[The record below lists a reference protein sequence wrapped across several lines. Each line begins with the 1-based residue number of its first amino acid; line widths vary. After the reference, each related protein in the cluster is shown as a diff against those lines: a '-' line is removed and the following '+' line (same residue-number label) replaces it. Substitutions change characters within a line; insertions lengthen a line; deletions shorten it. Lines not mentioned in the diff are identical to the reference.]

1 MPNRLESAASPYLR
15 SHATNPVDWWEWSAE
30 AFAEAKRRDVPVLV
44 SIGYSTCHWC
54 HVMARESFSDPVL
67 AAYLNENFVAIKVD
81 REEHAEVDSTY
92 LAAASAF
99 TPNLGW
105 PLNVFVT
112 PAGRAFFAGTY
123 WPPTAVGQH
132 PAFRQ
137 VLESVTDAWT
147 ARREQVETSGA
158 AIAQAL
164 AQSRGVESE
173 LVTDFA
179 DVIDALAA
187 AEDLEHGGFGDA
199 PKFPVTPVLRFLLD
213 RGARSAEHS
222 PEAAGLADRTLT
234 AMAASALR
242 DPVDGG
248 FFRYSTQAD
257 WTDPHYERMLY
268 DNAQLLAAYA
278 LADSAEIA
286 TGVAEFLRDRLLL
299 ASGAFASGL
308 DSESTVDGK
317 RVEGFYYSLDA
328 ASRARVEAPPRDDKI
343 LTGWNG
349 LAIEALAL
357 AGARHSN
364 PEWIALARG
373 AADFLLA
380 EHVRVPGSGA
390 GDGAG
395 SGAVADDGSGAG
407 AGSGPD
413 AGADSDNRVGTTADA
428 GVARQRLVRTSID
441 GILSDAAATLEDSGM
456 LAQGLLELSIATGE
470 VRYALAARDLIDG
483 ALAAG
488 AAGSGSSPF
497 GLPGGSDSV
506 LAAQGLSTEADISDG
521 AHPSGLS
528 AMAAAAH
535 TLFALTGDAQYRDAA
550 EASMKLVGQLA
561 AQQPISF
568 GTALTLMSELGAPL
582 RQLVVVTADGTG
594 DELTSLARKLHRA
607 GGIGVAV
614 SQAQADAFAASG
626 FELFAARTATG
637 GAPTAYLCEEFVC
650 RLPLTDAPALRA
662 LLGAN

>member
-15 SHATNPVDWWEWSAE
+15 SHATNPVNWWEWSGE
-30 AFAEAKRRDVPVLV
+30 AFAEAERRDVPVLV

-137 VLESVTDAWT
+137 VLESVTDAWLT
-147 ARREQVETSGA
+147 RREQVEISGG
-158 AIAQAL
+158 AIAEAL
-164 AQSRGVESE
+164 ARSRAVESE
-173 LVTDFA
+173 LVADFA
-179 DVIDALAA
+179 PVIDALAA

-222 PEAAGLADRTLT
+222 PEAAGLADRTLE
-234 AMAASALR
+234 AMAESPLR
-242 DPVDGG
+242 DSVDGG

-257 WTDPHYERMLY
+257 WSDPHYERMLY

-278 LADSAEIA
+278 LADSVDVA
-286 TGVAEFLRDRLLL
+286 TGIAEFLRDKLLL
-299 ASGAFASGL
+299 PTGAFASGL

-328 ASRARVEAPPRDDKI
+328 ESRTRVEAPPRDDKI

-357 AGARHSN
+357 AGARHGN
-364 PEWIALARG
+364 AEWIALARG

-380 EHVRVPGSGA
+380 EHVGA
-390 GDGAG
+390 GG
-395 SGAVADDGSGAG
+395 STGEPTGE
-407 AGSGPD
+407 
-413 AGADSDNRVGTTADA
+413 
-428 GVARQRLVRTSID
+428 RLVRTSID

-470 VRYALAARDLIDG
+470 VHYALAARDLVDG

-488 AAGSGSSPF
+488 AASSGSSPF

-535 TLFALTGDAQYRDAA
+535 TLFALTGDSQYRDAA
-550 EASMKLVGQLA
+550 ETSMKLVGQLA
-561 AQQPISF
+561 AQQTISF

-582 RQLVVVTADGTG
+582 RQLVVVTADGVG
-594 DELTSLARKLHRA
+594 GELTSLARKLHRA

-626 FELFAARTATG
+626 FDLFAARTATQG
-637 GAPTAYLCEEFVC
+637 KPTAYLCEEFVC
-650 RLPLTDAPALRA
+650 RLPLTDAAALTA
-662 LLGAN
+662 LLASE

>member
-1 MPNRLESAASPYLR
+1 MSNRLGSAASPYLR

-30 AFAEAKRRDVPVLV
+30 AFAEAERRDVPVLV

-67 AAYLNENFVAIKVD
+67 AAYLNEHFVAIKVD

-99 TPNLGW
+99 TRNLGW

-137 VLESVTDAWT
+137 VLESVTDAWLT
-147 ARREQVETSGA
+147 RREQVEISGT
-158 AIAQAL
+158 AIADAL
-164 AQSRGVESE
+164 ARSRAVESE
-173 LVTDFA
+173 LVADFTP
-179 DVIDALAA
+179 VIDALAA
-187 AEDLEHGGFGDA
+187 AEDLQHGGFGDA

-213 RGARSAEHS
+213 RGARTAEHS
-222 PEAAGLADRTLT
+222 PEAAGLADRTLA

-242 DPVDGG
+242 DSVDGG

-278 LADSAEIA
+278 LADSVDTA
-286 TGVAEFLRDRLLL
+286 TGIAEFLRDRLLL
-299 ASGAFASGL
+299 PSGAFASGL

-349 LAIEALAL
+349 LVIEALAL
-357 AGARHSN
+357 AGARHGN
-364 PEWIALARG
+364 AEWIALARG

-380 EHVRVPGSGA
+380 EHVGA
-390 GDGAG
+390 GISTGEPAG
-395 SGAVADDGSGAG
+395 E
-407 AGSGPD
+407 
-413 AGADSDNRVGTTADA
+413 
-428 GVARQRLVRTSID
+428 RLVRTSID
-441 GILSDAAATLEDSGM
+441 GVLSDAAATLEDSGM
-456 LAQGLLELSIATGE
+456 LSQGLLELSLATGE
-470 VRYALAARDLIDG
+470 VRYALAARDLVDG
-483 ALAAG
+483 VLAAG

-528 AMAAAAH
+528 AMATAAH
-535 TLFALTGDAQYRDAA
+535 TLFALTGDSQYRDAA
-550 EASMKLVGQLA
+550 QTSMKLVGQLA

-582 RQLVVVTADGTG
+582 RQLVVVTADGAEDSG
-594 DELTSLARKLHRA
+594 GAAGAGGGELTSLARKLHRA

-614 SQAQADAFAASG
+614 SQAQAEAFAASG
-626 FELFAARTATG
+626 FELFAARTATE

-650 RLPLTDAPALRA
+650 RLPLTDAAALRA
-662 LLGAN
+662 LLSGN

>member
-1 MPNRLESAASPYLR
+1 MPNRLETAASPYLR

-30 AFAEAKRRDVPVLV
+30 AFAEAERRDVPVLV

-137 VLESVTDAWT
+137 VLESVTDAWLT
-147 ARREQVETSGA
+147 RREQVETSGD

-173 LVTDFA
+173 LVADFA
-179 DVIDALAA
+179 EVIDALAA

-234 AMAASALR
+234 AMSASALR

-286 TGVAEFLRDRLLL
+286 AGVAEFLRDRLLL
-299 ASGAFASGL
+299 PSGAFASGL

-349 LAIEALAL
+349 LAVEALAL
-357 AGARHSN
+357 AGARHGN
-364 PEWIALARG
+364 AEWIALARG

-380 EHVRVPGSGA
+380 EHVQGGGSR
-390 GDGAG
+390 
-395 SGAVADDGSGAG
+395 SEVGAG
-407 AGSGPD
+407 ADGGAGTAADVD
-413 AGADSDNRVGTTADA
+413 AA
-428 GVARQRLVRTSID
+428 GERLVRTSIG

-470 VRYALAARDLIDG
+470 VRYALAARDLIDR

-488 AAGSGSSPF
+488 TAGSGSSPF

-528 AMAAAAH
+528 AMASAAH
-535 TLFALTGDAQYRDAA
+535 TLFALTGDSQYRDAA
-550 EASMKLVGQLA
+550 ETSMKLVGQLA

-568 GTALTLMSELGAPL
+568 GTALTLMSELAAPL
-582 RQLVVVTADGTG
+582 RQLVVVTADEAGG
-594 DELTSLARKLHRA
+594 ELTSLARKLHRA

-626 FELFAARTATG
+626 FELFAARTAADG
-637 GAPTAYLCEEFVC
+637 KATAYLCEEFVC
-650 RLPLTDAPALRA
+650 RLPLTDVAALTA
-662 LLGAN
+662 LLSTS

>member
-1 MPNRLESAASPYLR
+1 MPNRLETAASPYLR

-30 AFAEAKRRDVPVLV
+30 AFAEAERRDVPVLV

-137 VLESVTDAWT
+137 VLESVADAWLT
-147 ARREQVETSGA
+147 RREQVETSGS

-173 LVTDFA
+173 LVADFA
-179 DVIDALAA
+179 PVIDALAA

-222 PEAAGLADRTLT
+222 PEAAGLADRTLK

-257 WTDPHYERMLY
+257 WSDPHYERMLY

-278 LADSAEIA
+278 LADSAKVA
-286 TGVAEFLRDRLLL
+286 TGVAEFLRDKLLL
-299 ASGAFASGL
+299 PSGAFASGL

-357 AGARHSN
+357 AGARHGN

-380 EHVRVPGSGA
+380 EHVGVGGA
-390 GDGAG
+390 GDAG
-395 SGAVADDGSGAG
+395 K
-407 AGSGPD
+407 
-413 AGADSDNRVGTTADA
+413 
-428 GVARQRLVRTSID
+428 RLVRTSID
-441 GILSDAAATLEDSGM
+441 GILSEAAATLEDSGM

-535 TLFALTGDAQYRDAA
+535 TLFALTGDAQYRDPA

-582 RQLVVVTADGTG
+582 RQLVVVTGDEAG
-594 DELTSLARKLHRA
+594 DELTILARKLHRA

-614 SQAQADAFAASG
+614 SQTQADAFAASG
-626 FELFAARTATG
+626 FELFAARTATD

-650 RLPLTDAPALRA
+650 RLPLTDARA
-662 LLGAN
+662 LEALLSAN

>member
-30 AFAEAKRRDVPVLV
+30 AFAEAERRDVPVLV

-54 HVMARESFSDPVL
+54 HVMARESFSDPAL

-137 VLESVTDAWT
+137 VLESVTDAWLT
-147 ARREQVETSGA
+147 RREQVETSGN

-164 AQSRGVESE
+164 AQSRAVESE

-187 AEDLEHGGFGDA
+187 AEDLLHGGFGDA

-213 RGARSAEHS
+213 RGTRSAEHS
-222 PEAAGLADRTLT
+222 PEAAGLADRTLEV
-234 AMAASALR
+234 MAASALR

-278 LADSAEIA
+278 LANSAEIA

-299 ASGAFASGL
+299 PSGAFASGL

-357 AGARHSN
+357 AGARQGN
-364 PEWIALARG
+364 AEWIALARG
-373 AADFLLA
+373 AADFLLV
-380 EHVRVPGSGA
+380 EHVGVGSSTGEPA
-390 GDGAG
+390 GE
-395 SGAVADDGSGAG
+395 
-407 AGSGPD
+407 
-413 AGADSDNRVGTTADA
+413 
-428 GVARQRLVRTSID
+428 RLVRTSID

-470 VRYALAARDLIDG
+470 VRYALAARDLIDK

-506 LAAQGLSTEADISDG
+506 LASQGLSTEADISDG

-535 TLFALTGDAQYRDAA
+535 TLFALTGESQYRDAA
-550 EASMKLVGQLA
+550 ETSMKLVGQLA

-568 GTALTLMSELGAPL
+568 GTALTLMSELAAPL
-582 RQLVVVTADGTG
+582 RQLVVVTADETG
-594 DELTSLARKLHRA
+594 GELPSLARKMHRA

-626 FELFAARTATG
+626 FELFAARTALAG
-637 GAPTAYLCEEFVC
+637 EPTAYLCEEFVC
-650 RLPLTDAPALRA
+650 RLPLTDAAALKA
-662 LLGAN
+662 LLASR

>member
-30 AFAEAKRRDVPVLV
+30 AFAEAERRDVPVLV

-67 AAYLNENFVAIKVD
+67 AVYLNENFVAIKVD

-147 ARREQVETSGA
+147 TRRGKVEASGA
-158 AIAQAL
+158 AIAHAL

-173 LVTDFA
+173 LVVDFA
-179 DVIDALAA
+179 PVIDALAA
-187 AEDLEHGGFGDA
+187 AEDLEHGGFGGA

-213 RGARSAEHS
+213 RGARTAEHS
-222 PEAAGLADRTLT
+222 PEAAGLAERTLE

-248 FFRYSTQAD
+248 FFRYSTQGD
-257 WTDPHYERMLY
+257 WTEPHYERMLY

-278 LADSAEIA
+278 LADRSETA
-286 TGVAEFLRDRLLL
+286 TGVAEFLRDTLLL
-299 ASGAFASGL
+299 PSGAFASGL

-317 RVEGFYYSLDA
+317 RVEGFYYSLDGS
-328 ASRARVEAPPRDDKI
+328 SRARVEAPPRDEKI

-349 LAIEALAL
+349 LAIEGLAL
-357 AGARHSN
+357 AGARLGN
-364 PEWIALARG
+364 AEWIALARG
-373 AADFLLA
+373 AADFLLT
-380 EHVRVPGSGA
+380 EHVLSRKVPAEQLRAASGA
-390 GDGAG
+390 TEH
-395 SGAVADDGSGAG
+395 
-407 AGSGPD
+407 
-413 AGADSDNRVGTTADA
+413 VGE
-428 GVARQRLVRTSID
+428 RLVRTSID

-456 LAQGLLELSIATGE
+456 LAQGLLELTIATGE
-470 VRYALAARDLIDG
+470 VQYALAARDLVDA
-483 ALAAG
+483 ALMAG
-488 AAGSGSSPF
+488 AAGAGNSPF
-497 GLPGGSDSV
+497 GLPGGTDSV
-506 LAAQGLSTEADISDG
+506 LVAQGLSTEADISDG

-528 AMAAAAH
+528 AMASASF

-561 AQQPISF
+561 AQQPVSF
-568 GTALTLMSELGAPL
+568 GTALTVMSELGAPL
-582 RQLVVVTADGTG
+582 RQLVVVTGDDGSDVSALAG
-594 DELTSLARKLHRA
+594 GELAILARKLHRA

-614 SQAQADAFAASG
+614 SQSQAEAFAASG
-626 FELFAARTATG
+626 FELFAGRTAAEG
-637 GAPTAYLCEEFVC
+637 KPTAYLCEEFVC
-650 RLPLTDAPALRA
+650 RLPLTDAAALSA
-662 LLGAN
+662 LLSKRA

>member
-1 MPNRLESAASPYLR
+1 MPNRLETAASPYLR

-30 AFAEAKRRDVPVLV
+30 AFAEAERRDVPVLV

-187 AEDLEHGGFGDA
+187 AEDLDHGGFGDA

-299 ASGAFASGL
+299 PSGAFASGL

-349 LAIEALAL
+349 LVIEALAL
-357 AGARHSN
+357 AGARHGN
-364 PEWIALARG
+364 TEWIALARG

-380 EHVRVPGSGA
+380 EHVGGVGGA
-390 GDGAG
+390 G
-395 SGAVADDGSGAG
+395 
-407 AGSGPD
+407 
-413 AGADSDNRVGTTADA
+413 
-428 GVARQRLVRTSID
+428 QRLVRTSID

-470 VRYALAARDLIDG
+470 VRYALAARDLVDG

-582 RQLVVVTADGTG
+582 RQLVVVTAEETGAADSGDPASEAGGTSDGSAATSG
-594 DELTSLARKLHRA
+594 ELTSLARRLHRA

-662 LLGAN
+662 LLGAS

>member
-1 MPNRLESAASPYLR
+1 MN
-15 SHATNPVDWWEWSAE
+15 WWEWSAE
-30 AFAEAKRRDVPVLV
+30 AFAEAERRDVPVLV

-137 VLESVTDAWT
+137 VLESVTDAWLT
-147 ARREQVETSGA
+147 RREQVETSGS
-158 AIAQAL
+158 AIAEAL
-164 AQSRGVESE
+164 ARSRAVESE

-213 RGARSAEHS
+213 RGARTAEHS
-222 PEAAGLADRTLT
+222 PEAAGLADRTLK

-286 TGVAEFLRDRLLL
+286 TGVADFLRDKLLL
-299 ASGAFASGL
+299 PSGAFASGL

-357 AGARHSN
+357 AGARHGN

-380 EHVRVPGSGA
+380 EHVGA
-390 GDGAG
+390 GNSAG
-395 SGAVADDGSGAG
+395 DPAG
-407 AGSGPD
+407 E
-413 AGADSDNRVGTTADA
+413 
-428 GVARQRLVRTSID
+428 RLVRTSID

-470 VRYALAARDLIDG
+470 VRYALAARNLIDG

-488 AAGSGSSPF
+488 AAGSASSPF
-497 GLPGGSDSV
+497 GLPGGTDSV

-550 EASMKLVGQLA
+550 ETSMKLVGQLA

-582 RQLVVVTADGTG
+582 RQLVVVTADEAGG
-594 DELTSLARKLHRA
+594 GAAGGHELTSLARKLHRA

-626 FELFAARTATG
+626 FELFAARAATD

-650 RLPLTDAPALRA
+650 RLPLTDAAALTA
-662 LLGAN
+662 LLASA

>member
-1 MPNRLESAASPYLR
+1 MPNRLETAASPYLR
-15 SHATNPVDWWEWSAE
+15 SHATNPVDWWQWSGE
-30 AFAEAKRRDVPVLV
+30 AFAEAERRDVPVLV

-67 AAYLNENFVAIKVD
+67 ATYLNENFVAIKVD

-137 VLESVTDAWT
+137 VLESVTDAWGT
-147 ARREQVETSGA
+147 RRAQVETSGA

-164 AQSRGVESE
+164 AQSRGVESD
-173 LVTDFA
+173 LIVDFA
-179 DVIDALAA
+179 PVIDTLAA
-187 AEDLEHGGFGDA
+187 AEDLDHGGFGDA

-213 RGARSAEHS
+213 RGARTAEHS
-222 PEAAGLADRTLT
+222 PEAAGLADRTLG
-234 AMAASALR
+234 AMAGSALC
-242 DPVDGG
+242 DSVDGG
-248 FFRYSTQAD
+248 FFRYSTRAD
-257 WTDPHYERMLY
+257 WTEPHYERMLY

-278 LADSAEIA
+278 LADRSETA
-286 TGVAEFLRDRLLL
+286 TGVAEFLRDTLLL
-299 ASGAFASGL
+299 PSGAFASGL

-328 ASRARVEAPPRDDKI
+328 ASRARVEAPPRDNKI

-349 LAIEALAL
+349 LAIEAFAL
-357 AGARHSN
+357 AGASHGN
-364 PEWIALARG
+364 AEWIALARG

-380 EHVRVPGSGA
+380 EHVLGARMADASEVAVRVPAEHSG
-390 GDGAG
+390 
-395 SGAVADDGSGAG
+395 
-407 AGSGPD
+407 
-413 AGADSDNRVGTTADA
+413 
-428 GVARQRLVRTSID
+428 QRLVRTSID

-470 VRYALAARDLIDG
+470 VRYAIAARDLVDG

-488 AAGSGSSPF
+488 AAGAGSSPF
-497 GLPGGSDSV
+497 GLPGGTDSV

-528 AMAAAAH
+528 AMATAAF
-535 TLFALTGDAQYRDAA
+535 TLFALTGDARYRDAA
-550 EASMKLVGQLA
+550 KASA
-561 AQQPISF
+561 
-568 GTALTLMSELGAPL
+568 
-582 RQLVVVTADGTG
+582 
-594 DELTSLARKLHRA
+594 
-607 GGIGVAV
+607 
-614 SQAQADAFAASG
+614 
-626 FELFAARTATG
+626 
-637 GAPTAYLCEEFVC
+637 
-650 RLPLTDAPALRA
+650 
-662 LLGAN
+662 

>member
-1 MPNRLESAASPYLR
+1 MPNRLETAASPYLR

-30 AFAEAKRRDVPVLV
+30 AFAEAERRDVPVLV

-147 ARREQVETSGA
+147 ARREQAETSGA

-222 PEAAGLADRTLT
+222 PEAAGLADRTLK

-299 ASGAFASGL
+299 PSGAFASGL

-357 AGARHSN
+357 AGARFGN
-364 PEWIALARG
+364 AEWIALARG
-373 AADFLLA
+373 AADFLLT
-380 EHVRVPGSGA
+380 EHVRGVGA
-390 GDGAG
+390 GE
-395 SGAVADDGSGAG
+395 
-407 AGSGPD
+407 
-413 AGADSDNRVGTTADA
+413 
-428 GVARQRLVRTSID
+428 RLVRTSID

-470 VRYALAARDLIDG
+470 VRYAIAARDLIEG

-535 TLFALTGDAQYRDAA
+535 TLFALSGDAQYRDAA

-582 RQLVVVTADGTG
+582 RQLVVVTGDGVTG
-594 DELTSLARKLHRA
+594 ELTSLARTLHRA
-607 GGIGVAV
+607 GGIGVAA

-626 FELFAARTATG
+626 FELFAARTATDG
-637 GAPTAYLCEEFVC
+637 QPTAYLCEEFVC
-650 RLPLTDAPALRA
+650 RLPLTDAAALEA

>member
-1 MPNRLESAASPYLR
+1 MPNRLETAASPYLR

-30 AFAEAKRRDVPVLV
+30 AFAEAERRDVPVLV

-187 AEDLEHGGFGDA
+187 AEDLDHGGFGDA

-222 PEAAGLADRTLT
+222 PEATGLADRTLK

-286 TGVAEFLRDRLLL
+286 TGVAEFLRDKLLL
-299 ASGAFASGL
+299 PSGAFASGL

-328 ASRARVEAPPRDDKI
+328 ESRARVEAPPRDDKI

-357 AGARHSN
+357 AGARHGN
-364 PEWIALARG
+364 AEWIALARG

-380 EHVRVPGSGA
+380 EHVG
-390 GDGAG
+390 
-395 SGAVADDGSGAG
+395 
-407 AGSGPD
+407 
-413 AGADSDNRVGTTADA
+413 VG
-428 GVARQRLVRTSID
+428 GVGQRLVRTSID

-456 LAQGLLELSIATGE
+456 LAQSLLELSIATGE
-470 VRYALAARDLIDG
+470 VRYALAARDLVDG

-488 AAGSGSSPF
+488 AAGRGSSPF

-582 RQLVVVTADGTG
+582 RQLVVVTAGEAGDAGDAAGGASDGSAATSG
-594 DELTSLARKLHRA
+594 ELTSLARRLHRA

-614 SQAQADAFAASG
+614 SQAQAEAFAASG

>member
-1 MPNRLESAASPYLR
+1 MPNRLEAAASPYLR
-15 SHATNPVDWWEWSAE
+15 SHATNPVNWWEWSAE
-30 AFAEAKRRDVPVLV
+30 AFAEAERRDVPVLV

-54 HVMARESFSDPVL
+54 HVMARESFSDPAL

-99 TPNLGW
+99 TRNLGW

-123 WPPTAVGQH
+123 WPPTTVGQH

-137 VLESVTDAWT
+137 VLESVTDAWLT
-147 ARREQVETSGA
+147 RREQVEVSGG
-158 AIAQAL
+158 AIAEAL
-164 AQSRGVESE
+164 ARSRAVESE
-173 LVTDFA
+173 IVADFA
-179 DVIDALAA
+179 PVIDALAA

-199 PKFPVTPVLRFLLD
+199 PKFPVAPVLRFLLD
-213 RGARSAEHS
+213 RGARIAEHS
-222 PEAAGLADRTLT
+222 PEAAGLAERTLD
-234 AMAASALR
+234 AMATSALR
-242 DPVDGG
+242 DSVDGG

-278 LADSAEIA
+278 LADRIDTA
-286 TGVAEFLRDRLLL
+286 TGIAEFLRDKLLL
-299 ASGAFASGL
+299 PTGAFASGL

-328 ASRARVEAPPRDDKI
+328 ASRARVEAPPRDNKI

-357 AGARHSN
+357 AGARHGN
-364 PEWIALARG
+364 AEWIALARG

-380 EHVRVPGSGA
+380 EHVGGERARAENATGEPA
-390 GDGAG
+390 GE
-395 SGAVADDGSGAG
+395 
-407 AGSGPD
+407 
-413 AGADSDNRVGTTADA
+413 
-428 GVARQRLVRTSID
+428 RLVRTSID

-497 GLPGGSDSV
+497 GLPGGNDSV

-521 AHPSGLS
+521 AHPSGIS

-535 TLFALTGDAQYRDAA
+535 TLFALTGDSQYRDAA
-550 EASMKLVGQLA
+550 ETSMKLVGQLA

-582 RQLVVVTADGTG
+582 RQLVVVTGNEAGSADSGDSAAGGDASDVSAPTG

-626 FELFAARTATG
+626 FELFAARTATEG
-637 GAPTAYLCEEFVC
+637 KPTAYLCEEFVC
-650 RLPLTDAPALRA
+650 RLPLTDAAALQA
-662 LLGAN
+662 LLLSN

>member
-1 MPNRLESAASPYLR
+1 MPNRLETAASPYLR

-30 AFAEAKRRDVPVLV
+30 AFAEAERRDVPVLV

-67 AAYLNENFVAIKVD
+67 ATYLNENFVAIKVD

-137 VLESVTDAWT
+137 VLESVTDAWGT
-147 ARREQVETSGA
+147 RREQVETSGA

-164 AQSRGVESE
+164 AQSRGVESD
-173 LVTDFA
+173 LVADFA
-179 DVIDALAA
+179 PVIDALAA

-213 RGARSAEHS
+213 RGARNAEHS
-222 PEAAGLADRTLT
+222 LEAAGLADRTLE
-234 AMAASALR
+234 AIAGSALR

-268 DNAQLLAAYA
+268 DNAQLLASYA
-278 LADSAEIA
+278 LADRTETA
-286 TGVAEFLRDRLLL
+286 TGVAEFLRDKLRLP
-299 ASGAFASGL
+299 SGAFASGL

-328 ASRARVEAPPRDDKI
+328 ASRARVEAPPRDNKI

-357 AGARHSN
+357 AGARHGN
-364 PEWIALARG
+364 AEWIALARG

-380 EHVRVPGSGA
+380 EHVLGARMADASEVAVRVPAEHSGE
-390 GDGAG
+390 
-395 SGAVADDGSGAG
+395 
-407 AGSGPD
+407 
-413 AGADSDNRVGTTADA
+413 
-428 GVARQRLVRTSID
+428 RLVRTSID

-456 LAQGLLELSIATGE
+456 LAQGLLELSIAAGE
-470 VRYALAARDLIDG
+470 VRYAIAACDLVDG

-497 GLPGGSDSV
+497 GLPGGTDSV

-528 AMAAAAH
+528 AMASAAF
-535 TLFALTGDAQYRDAA
+535 TLFALTGDARYRDAA

-561 AQQPISF
+561 FQQPISF
-568 GTALTLMSELGAPL
+568 GTALTLMSELGVPL
-582 RQLVVVTADGTG
+582 RQLVVVTPDAADAADAADAESS

-607 GGIGVAV
+607 GGIGAVV
-614 SQAQADAFAASG
+614 SQAQAEAFAASG
-626 FELFAARTATG
+626 FELFAARTAIEG
-637 GAPTAYLCEEFVC
+637 KPTAYLCEEFVC
-650 RLPLTDAPALRA
+650 RLPLTDGAAVAA
-662 LLGAN
+662 LLISS

>member
-1 MPNRLESAASPYLR
+1 MPNRLETAASPYLR

-30 AFAEAKRRDVPVLV
+30 AFAEAERRDVPVLV

-137 VLESVTDAWT
+137 VLESVTEAWT

-164 AQSRGVESE
+164 AQSRAVESE
-173 LVTDFA
+173 LVADFA
-179 DVIDALAA
+179 PAIDALAA

-222 PEAAGLADRTLT
+222 PEAAGLADRTLK
-234 AMAASALR
+234 AMATSALR

-286 TGVAEFLRDRLLL
+286 TGVAEFLRDKLLL
-299 ASGAFASGL
+299 PTGAFASGL

-357 AGARHSN
+357 AGARHGN
-364 PEWIALARG
+364 AEWIALARG

-380 EHVRVPGSGA
+380 EHVGVGGA
-390 GDGAG
+390 G
-395 SGAVADDGSGAG
+395 
-407 AGSGPD
+407 
-413 AGADSDNRVGTTADA
+413 
-428 GVARQRLVRTSID
+428 QRLVRTSID

-470 VRYALAARDLIDG
+470 VRYALAARDLVDG

-582 RQLVVVTADGTG
+582 RQLVVVTGDGAGAADSADPAGAAGGTSDG
-594 DELTSLARKLHRA
+594 SAATGGELTSLARTLHRA

-637 GAPTAYLCEEFVC
+637 GEPTAYLCEEFVC
-650 RLPLTDAPALRA
+650 RLPLTDAPALKA

>member
-1 MPNRLESAASPYLR
+1 MPNRLETAASPYLR

-30 AFAEAKRRDVPVLV
+30 AFAEAERRDVPVLV

-67 AAYLNENFVAIKVD
+67 AVYVNENFVAIKVD

-112 PAGRAFFAGTY
+112 PTGRAFFAGTY

-137 VLESVTDAWT
+137 VLESVTDAWGT
-147 ARREQVETSGA
+147 RREKVEASGA

-164 AQSRGVESE
+164 AHSRGVESD
-173 LVTDFA
+173 LVVDFA
-179 DVIDALAA
+179 PVIDALAA
-187 AEDLEHGGFGDA
+187 AEDLDHGGFGDA
-199 PKFPVTPVLRFLLD
+199 PKFPITPVLRFLLD
-213 RGARSAEHS
+213 RGARTAEHS
-222 PEAAGLADRTLT
+222 LEAAGLADRTLE
-234 AMAASALR
+234 AIAGSALR

-268 DNAQLLAAYA
+268 DNAQLLASYA
-278 LADSAEIA
+278 LADRTETA
-286 TGVAEFLRDRLLL
+286 TGVAEFLRDKLRLP
-299 ASGAFASGL
+299 SGAFASGL

-328 ASRARVEAPPRDDKI
+328 ASRARVEAPPRDNKI

-357 AGARHSN
+357 AGARHGN
-364 PEWIALARG
+364 AEWIALARG

-380 EHVRVPGSGA
+380 EHVLGARVADASGVAVRVPAEHSGE
-390 GDGAG
+390 
-395 SGAVADDGSGAG
+395 
-407 AGSGPD
+407 
-413 AGADSDNRVGTTADA
+413 
-428 GVARQRLVRTSID
+428 RLVRTSID

-470 VRYALAARDLIDG
+470 VRYAIAARDLVDG
-483 ALAAG
+483 ALTAG

-497 GLPGGSDSV
+497 GLPGGTDSV

-528 AMAAAAH
+528 AMASAAF
-535 TLFALTGDAQYRDAA
+535 TLFALTGDARYRDAA

-561 AQQPISF
+561 FQQPISF

-582 RQLVVVTADGTG
+582 RQLVVVTPVAVDAADAESS
-594 DELTSLARKLHRA
+594 DELTRPARKLHRA
-607 GGIGVAV
+607 GGIGVVA
-614 SQAQADAFAASG
+614 SQAQAEAFAASG
-626 FELFAARTATG
+626 FELFAARTAIEG
-637 GAPTAYLCEEFVC
+637 KPTAYLCEEFVC
-650 RLPLTDAPALRA
+650 RLPLTDPAALGA
-662 LLGAN
+662 LLISS

>member
-15 SHATNPVDWWEWSAE
+15 SHATNPVHWWEWSAE
-30 AFAEAKRRDVPVLV
+30 AFAEAQRRDVPVLV

-67 AAYLNENFVAIKVD
+67 AAYLNDNFVAIKVD

-137 VLESVTDAWT
+137 VLESVTEAWT

-278 LADSAEIA
+278 LADSAEVA

-299 ASGAFASGL
+299 PSGAFASGL

-357 AGARHSN
+357 AGARHGEA
-364 PEWIALARG
+364 EWIALARG

-380 EHVRVPGSGA
+380 EHVR
-390 GDGAG
+390 
-395 SGAVADDGSGAG
+395 GSGAG
-407 AGSGPD
+407 AL
-413 AGADSDNRVGTTADA
+413 AGAGAGAAAAA
-428 GVARQRLVRTSID
+428 GVAGGRLVRTSID

-470 VRYALAARDLIDG
+470 VRYAIAARDLIDG

-582 RQLVVVTADGTG
+582 RQLVVVTEDEASG
-594 DELTSLARKLHRA
+594 ELTRLARTLHRA

-626 FELFAARTATG
+626 FELFAARTAIG

-650 RLPLTDAPALRA
+650 RLPLTDAAALEA
-662 LLGAN
+662 LLSAN

>member
-1 MPNRLESAASPYLR
+1 MPNRLETAASPYLR

-132 PAFRQ
+132 PGFRQ

-164 AQSRGVESE
+164 AQSRGLESE

-222 PEAAGLADRTLT
+222 PEAAGLADRTLK

-257 WTDPHYERMLY
+257 WSDPHYERMLY

-278 LADSAEIA
+278 LADSAVIA
-286 TGVAEFLRDRLLL
+286 TGVAEFLRDKLLL
-299 ASGAFASGL
+299 PSGAFASGL

-357 AGARHSN
+357 AGARHGN

-373 AADFLLA
+373 AADFLLT
-380 EHVRVPGSGA
+380 EHVGGGGSGS
-390 GDGAG
+390 G
-395 SGAVADDGSGAG
+395 SGSRAG
-407 AGSGPD
+407 AGPTAA
-413 AGADSDNRVGTTADA
+413 AGAA
-428 GVARQRLVRTSID
+428 GERLVRTSID

-528 AMAAAAH
+528 AMATAAH
-535 TLFALTGDAQYRDAA
+535 TLFALTSDAQYRDAA

-582 RQLVVVTADGTG
+582 RQLVVVTADGAYGADGAVDADSGGDASDESATTG
-594 DELTSLARKLHRA
+594 DELTSLARTLHRA

-614 SQAQADAFAASG
+614 SQAQAEAFAASG

-637 GAPTAYLCEEFVC
+637 GKPTAYLCEEFVC
-650 RLPLTDAPALRA
+650 RLPLTDAAALKA
-662 LLGAN
+662 LLGSS

>member
-1 MPNRLESAASPYLR
+1 MPNRLETAASPYLR
-15 SHATNPVDWWEWSAE
+15 SHATNPVDWWEWSAD
-30 AFAEAKRRDVPVLV
+30 AFAEAERRDVPVLV

-137 VLESVTDAWT
+137 VLESVADAWLT
-147 ARREQVETSGA
+147 RREQVETSGS

-173 LVTDFA
+173 LVADFA
-179 DVIDALAA
+179 PVIDALAA

-257 WTDPHYERMLY
+257 WSDPHYERMLY

-278 LADSAEIA
+278 LADSAKVA
-286 TGVAEFLRDRLLL
+286 TGVAEFLRDKLLL
-299 ASGAFASGL
+299 PSGAFASGL

-357 AGARHSN
+357 AGARHGN
-364 PEWIALARG
+364 AEWIALARG

-380 EHVRVPGSGA
+380 EHVGVGGA
-390 GDGAG
+390 GDAG
-395 SGAVADDGSGAG
+395 K
-407 AGSGPD
+407 
-413 AGADSDNRVGTTADA
+413 
-428 GVARQRLVRTSID
+428 RLVRTSID
-441 GILSDAAATLEDSGM
+441 GILSEAAATLEDSGM

-582 RQLVVVTADGTG
+582 RQLVVVTGDEAG
-594 DELTSLARKLHRA
+594 DELTILARKLHRA

-614 SQAQADAFAASG
+614 SQTQADAFAASG
-626 FELFAARTATG
+626 FELFAARTATD

-650 RLPLTDAPALRA
+650 RLPLTDAAALEA
-662 LLGAN
+662 LLSAN

>member
-1 MPNRLESAASPYLR
+1 MPNRLETAASPYLR
-15 SHATNPVDWWEWSAE
+15 SHATNPVDWWEWSAD
-30 AFAEAKRRDVPVLV
+30 AFAEAERRDVPVLV

-67 AAYLNENFVAIKVD
+67 AAYLNDNFVAIKVD

-137 VLESVTDAWT
+137 VLESVADAWLT
-147 ARREQVETSGA
+147 RREQVETSGS

-173 LVTDFA
+173 LVADFA
-179 DVIDALAA
+179 PVIDALAA

-257 WTDPHYERMLY
+257 WSDPHYERMLY

-278 LADSAEIA
+278 LADSAKVA
-286 TGVAEFLRDRLLL
+286 TGVAEFLRDKLLL
-299 ASGAFASGL
+299 PSGAFASGL

-357 AGARHSN
+357 AGARHGN
-364 PEWIALARG
+364 AEWIALARG

-380 EHVRVPGSGA
+380 EHVGVGGA
-390 GDGAG
+390 GDAG
-395 SGAVADDGSGAG
+395 K
-407 AGSGPD
+407 
-413 AGADSDNRVGTTADA
+413 
-428 GVARQRLVRTSID
+428 RLVRTSID
-441 GILSDAAATLEDSGM
+441 GILSEAAATLEDSGM

-582 RQLVVVTADGTG
+582 RQLVVVTGDEAG
-594 DELTSLARKLHRA
+594 DELTILARKLHRA

-614 SQAQADAFAASG
+614 SQTQADAFAASG
-626 FELFAARTATG
+626 FELFAARTATD

-650 RLPLTDAPALRA
+650 RLPLTDAAALEA
-662 LLGAN
+662 LLSAN

>member
-1 MPNRLESAASPYLR
+1 MPNRLETAASPYLR
-15 SHATNPVDWWEWSAE
+15 SHATNPVDWWEWSAD
-30 AFAEAKRRDVPVLV
+30 AFAEAERRDVPVLV

-67 AAYLNENFVAIKVD
+67 AAYLNDNFVAIKVD

-137 VLESVTDAWT
+137 VLESVADAWLT
-147 ARREQVETSGA
+147 RREQVETSGS

-173 LVTDFA
+173 LVADFA
-179 DVIDALAA
+179 PVIDALAA

-278 LADSAEIA
+278 LADSAKVA
-286 TGVAEFLRDRLLL
+286 TGVAEFLRDKLLL
-299 ASGAFASGL
+299 PSGAFASGL

-357 AGARHSN
+357 AGARHGN

-380 EHVRVPGSGA
+380 EHVGVGGA
-390 GDGAG
+390 GDAG
-395 SGAVADDGSGAG
+395 K
-407 AGSGPD
+407 
-413 AGADSDNRVGTTADA
+413 
-428 GVARQRLVRTSID
+428 RLVRTSID
-441 GILSDAAATLEDSGM
+441 GILSEAAATLEDSGM

-582 RQLVVVTADGTG
+582 RQLVVVTGDEAG
-594 DELTSLARKLHRA
+594 DELTILARKLHRA

-614 SQAQADAFAASG
+614 SQTQADAFAASG
-626 FELFAARTATG
+626 FELFAARTATD

-650 RLPLTDAPALRA
+650 RLPLTDAAALEA
-662 LLGAN
+662 LLSAN

>member
-1 MPNRLESAASPYLR
+1 MPNRLETAASPYLR

-30 AFAEAKRRDVPVLV
+30 AFAEAERRDVPVLV

-67 AAYLNENFVAIKVD
+67 AAYLNDNFVAIKVD

-92 LAAASAF
+92 LAVASAF

-222 PEAAGLADRTLT
+222 PEAAGLAHRTLK

-286 TGVAEFLRDRLLL
+286 TGVAEFLRDKLLL
-299 ASGAFASGL
+299 PSGAFASGL

-357 AGARHSN
+357 AGARHGN
-364 PEWIALARG
+364 AEWIALARG

-380 EHVRVPGSGA
+380 EHVR
-390 GDGAG
+390 
-395 SGAVADDGSGAG
+395 
-407 AGSGPD
+407 
-413 AGADSDNRVGTTADA
+413 A
-428 GVARQRLVRTSID
+428 GVAGERLVRTSID

-470 VRYALAARDLIDG
+470 VRYAIAARDLIDG

-535 TLFALTGDAQYRDAA
+535 TLFALSGDAQYRDAA

-582 RQLVVVTADGTG
+582 RQLVVVTGDGVTG
-594 DELTSLARKLHRA
+594 ELTSLARTLHRA
-607 GGIGVAV
+607 GGIGVAA

-626 FELFAARTATG
+626 FELFAARTATDG
-637 GAPTAYLCEEFVC
+637 QPTAYLCEEFVC
-650 RLPLTDAPALRA
+650 RLPLTDAAALEA

>member
-1 MPNRLESAASPYLR
+1 MPNRLETAASPYLR

-30 AFAEAKRRDVPVLV
+30 AFAEAERRDVPVLV

-67 AAYLNENFVAIKVD
+67 AAYLNDNFVAIKVD

-173 LVTDFA
+173 LVADFA
-179 DVIDALAA
+179 PVIDALAA
-187 AEDLEHGGFGDA
+187 AEDLDHGGFGDA

-299 ASGAFASGL
+299 PSGAFASGL

-357 AGARHSN
+357 AGARHGN

-380 EHVRVPGSGA
+380 EHVGVG
-390 GDGAG
+390 
-395 SGAVADDGSGAG
+395 GAG
-407 AGSGPD
+407 AG
-413 AGADSDNRVGTTADA
+413 
-428 GVARQRLVRTSID
+428 QRLVRTSID

-470 VRYALAARDLIDG
+470 VRYALAARDLVDG

-535 TLFALTGDAQYRDAA
+535 TLFALTGDATYRDAA

-582 RQLVVVTADGTG
+582 RQLVVVTADEAGGGAAGAAGDASDESATG
-594 DELTSLARKLHRA
+594 GGELTRLAHTLHRA

-614 SQAQADAFAASG
+614 SQTQADAFAASG

-637 GAPTAYLCEEFVC
+637 GEPTAYLCEEFVC
-650 RLPLTDAPALRA
+650 RLPLTDAAALTA
-662 LLGAN
+662 LLASR

>member
-1 MPNRLESAASPYLR
+1 MPNRLETAASPYLR

-278 LADSAEIA
+278 LADSAEVA
-286 TGVAEFLRDRLLL
+286 TGVAEFLRDKLLL
-299 ASGAFASGL
+299 PSGAFASGL

-357 AGARHSN
+357 AGARHGN
-364 PEWIALARG
+364 PEWIVLARG

-380 EHVRVPGSGA
+380 EHVRGGGSGA
-390 GDGAG
+390 DA
-395 SGAVADDGSGAG
+395 AVG
-407 AGSGPD
+407 
-413 AGADSDNRVGTTADA
+413 
-428 GVARQRLVRTSID
+428 RLVRTSID
-441 GILSDAAATLEDSGM
+441 GILSGAAATLEDSGM

-470 VRYALAARDLIDG
+470 VRYALAARALIDG

-582 RQLVVVTADGTG
+582 RQLVVVTGDEAG
-594 DELTSLARKLHRA
+594 DELTILARTLHRA

-650 RLPLTDAPALRA
+650 RLPLTDAPALEA
-662 LLGAN
+662 LLSAN

>member
-1 MPNRLESAASPYLR
+1 MPNRLETAASPYLR

-30 AFAEAKRRDVPVLV
+30 AFAEAERRDVPVLV

-54 HVMARESFSDPVL
+54 HVMARESFSDSVL
-67 AAYLNENFVAIKVD
+67 AGYLNENFVAIKVD

-137 VLESVTDAWT
+137 VLESVTEAWT

-164 AQSRGVESE
+164 AQSRAVESE
-173 LVTDFA
+173 LVADFA
-179 DVIDALAA
+179 PVIDALAA
-187 AEDLEHGGFGDA
+187 AEDLDHGGFGDA

-286 TGVAEFLRDRLLL
+286 TGVAEFLRDQLLL
-299 ASGAFASGL
+299 PSGAFASGL

-357 AGARHSN
+357 AGARYGN
-364 PEWIALARG
+364 AEWIALARG

-380 EHVRVPGSGA
+380 EHVGVGGGGSDA
-390 GDGAG
+390 
-395 SGAVADDGSGAG
+395 AVG
-407 AGSGPD
+407 
-413 AGADSDNRVGTTADA
+413 
-428 GVARQRLVRTSID
+428 RLVRTSID

-470 VRYALAARDLIDG
+470 VRYALAARDLVDG

-582 RQLVVVTADGTG
+582 RQLVVVTADGANAVVPDAAAGAAGGTSDGSAATG
-594 DELTSLARKLHRA
+594 GELTSLARTLHRA

>member
-132 PAFRQ
+132 PAFKQ
-137 VLESVTDAWT
+137 VLASVTDAWLT
-147 ARREQVETSGA
+147 RREQVETSGN

-164 AQSRGVESE
+164 AQSRAVESE
-173 LVTDFA
+173 LVADFA
-179 DVIDALAA
+179 PVIDTLAA
-187 AEDLEHGGFGDA
+187 AEDLDHGGFGDA

-213 RGARSAEHS
+213 RGARTAEHS
-222 PEAAGLADRTLT
+222 PEAAGLADRTLGF
-234 AMAASALR
+234 MAASALR

-248 FFRYSTQAD
+248 FFRYSTRAD
-257 WTDPHYERMLY
+257 WTEPHYERMLY
-268 DNAQLLAAYA
+268 DNAQLLSAYA
-278 LADSAEIA
+278 LADRTEIA
-286 TGVAEFLRDRLLL
+286 TGIAEFMRDTLLL
-299 ASGAFASGL
+299 PAGAFASGL
-308 DSESTVDGK
+308 DSESTVDGE

-328 ASRARVEAPPRDDKI
+328 TSRARVEAPPRDDKI

-349 LAIEALAL
+349 LAIEGLAL
-357 AGARHSN
+357 AGGRHSN
-364 PEWIALARG
+364 AEWIALARG
-373 AADFLLA
+373 AADFLLS
-380 EHVRVPGSGA
+380 EHVGE
-390 GDGAG
+390 
-395 SGAVADDGSGAG
+395 
-407 AGSGPD
+407 
-413 AGADSDNRVGTTADA
+413 
-428 GVARQRLVRTSID
+428 RLVRTSID
-441 GILSDAAATLEDSGM
+441 GIVSDAAATLEDSGM
-456 LAQGLLELSIATGE
+456 LAGGLLELSIATGE
-470 VRYALAARDLIDG
+470 VHYALAARDLVDG
-483 ALAAG
+483 SLDSG

-497 GLPGGSDSV
+497 GLPGGSDPV
-506 LAAQGLSTEADISDG
+506 LAGQGLSTEADISDG

-528 AMAAAAH
+528 AMASAAH
-535 TLFALTGDAQYRDAA
+535 TLFALTGDSKYRGAA
-550 EASMKLVGQLA
+550 EAAMKLVGQIA
-561 AQQPISF
+561 AQQPLSF
-568 GTALTLMSELGAPL
+568 GTALSLMSELGEPL
-582 RQLVVVTADGTG
+582 RQLVVVTPDSGRPELDRVGG
-594 DELTSLARKLHRA
+594 DVASYTTTSGSELVNLTRTFHRA
-607 GGIGVAV
+607 GGFGVVV

-626 FELFAARTATG
+626 FELFAARTASSG
-637 GAPTAYLCEEFVC
+637 EPTAYLCEEFVC
-650 RLPLTDAPALRA
+650 RLPVTDAGT
-662 LLGAN
+662 LGTSLNSSTPS

>member
-1 MPNRLESAASPYLR
+1 MPNRLETAASPYLR

-30 AFAEAKRRDVPVLV
+30 AFAEAERRDVPVLV

-67 AAYLNENFVAIKVD
+67 AAYLNDNFVAIKVD

-137 VLESVTDAWT
+137 VLESVTEAWT

-164 AQSRGVESE
+164 AQSRAVESE
-173 LVTDFA
+173 LVADFA

-187 AEDLEHGGFGDA
+187 AEDLDHGGFGDA

-278 LADSAEIA
+278 LADSAVIA
-286 TGVAEFLRDRLLL
+286 TGVAEFLRDKLLL
-299 ASGAFASGL
+299 PSGAFASGL

-328 ASRARVEAPPRDDKI
+328 ANRARVEAPPRDDKI

-380 EHVRVPGSGA
+380 EHVRVGGA
-390 GDGAG
+390 G
-395 SGAVADDGSGAG
+395 
-407 AGSGPD
+407 
-413 AGADSDNRVGTTADA
+413 
-428 GVARQRLVRTSID
+428 QRLVRTSID

-488 AAGSGSSPF
+488 AAGSVSSPF

-582 RQLVVVTADGTG
+582 RQLVVVTGDEASAADSADAADAAGDASDGSAATG
-594 DELTSLARKLHRA
+594 GELTSLARKLHRA

-637 GAPTAYLCEEFVC
+637 GEPTAYLCEEFVC